1 MAFNIRR
8 ILITIMLIVVA
19 AFALMWIWNHYLHS
33 PWTRDGRVRANI
45 ITIAPDISGWVTQLH
60 VQDNQDIKKGD
71 LIFTM
76 DSKRYAAEVTERQA
90 KMQHALETW
99 NLAKAQYQRRKSLGS
114 AISAEELDNARMN
127 MALTKSEYELSQA
140 ELATA
145 KINLARTKVYA
156 PVNGTITNISLSQGN
171 YVTQGK
177 AALSIV
183 EKDSFYVTG
192 YFEETKLPLIH
203 VGQKAKLTIMNHTDP
218 LTGTVRS
225 IAKGIA
231 NNNTNTD
238 QQLLPNVQQAFTWV
252 RLSQRIPV
260 DIKLDH
266 FPKNTLISAG
276 MTVSIELEKNP

>member
-99 NLAKAQYQRRKSLGS
+99 SLAKAQYQRRKSLGS
-114 AISAEELDNARMN
+114 AISTEELDNARMN
-127 MALTKSEYELSQA
+127 VALTKSEYELSQA

-145 KINLARTKVYA
+145 KINLTRTKVYA
-156 PVNGTITNISLSQGN
+156 PVDGTITNISLRQGN
-171 YVTQGK
+171 YVAQGK
-177 AALSIV
+177 AALSII
-183 EKDSFYVTG
+183 EKGSFYVTG
-192 YFEETKLPLIH
+192 YFEETKIPLIH
-203 VGQKAKLTIMNHTDP
+203 VGQKAKLTLMNHTDP

-231 NNNTNTD
+231 NDNTSTD
-238 QQLLPNVQQAFTWV
+238 QQLLPTVQQAFTWV

-260 DIKLDH
+260 DIQLDRI
-266 FPKNTLISAG
+266 PENTAISAG
-276 MTVSIELEKNP
+276 MTVSVQLDEK